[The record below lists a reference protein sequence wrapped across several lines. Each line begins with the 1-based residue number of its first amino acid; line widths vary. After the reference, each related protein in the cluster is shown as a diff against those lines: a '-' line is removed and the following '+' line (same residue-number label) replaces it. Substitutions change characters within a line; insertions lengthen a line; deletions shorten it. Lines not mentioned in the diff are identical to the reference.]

1 MRSTVCPEMLAIFYK
16 NDPWTNKLTNK
27 TIHEYAVD
35 LWLSSVIITACN
47 ATVYLHLICITF
59 DRGERGPQVVQMME
73 EDFV

>member
-1 MRSTVCPEMLAIFYK
+1 MNMLLIWF
-16 NDPWTNKLTNK
+16 
-27 TIHEYAVD
+27 
-35 LWLSSVIITACN
+35 WLSSVIITACN